1 MKNIHILTGKIK
13 SGKTTRLMLWAS
25 SQKNID
31 GILQPVIEG
40 KRFIY
45 HLGSKTLKQ
54 LEIADEA
61 NAVQIGNYKFS
72 GTVFSWSQNVIV
84 SCLQKDLDWLVIDE
98 IGPLELEGKGLEP
111 AITQIFSERD
121 NFRGNILCVVRNS
134 ILEKFI
140 QHYRIENS
148 YEIFNE
154 V

>member
-1 MKNIHILTGKIK
+1 
-13 SGKTTRLMLWAS
+13 
-25 SQKNID
+25 
-31 GILQPVIEG
+31 
-40 KRFIY
+40 
-45 HLGSKTLKQ
+45 
-54 LEIADEA
+54 
-61 NAVQIGNYKFS
+61 
-72 GTVFSWSQNVIV
+72 VIV
-84 SCLQKDLDWLVIDE
+84 SCLQKDLDWLVVDE